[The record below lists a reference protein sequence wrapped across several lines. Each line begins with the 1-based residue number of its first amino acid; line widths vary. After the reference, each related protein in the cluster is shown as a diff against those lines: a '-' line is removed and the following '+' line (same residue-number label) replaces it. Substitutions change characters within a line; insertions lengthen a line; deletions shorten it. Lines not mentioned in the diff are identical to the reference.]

1 MTLTIATH
9 LIAGI
14 TAIIAY
20 QLLIDWL
27 NRNNHLT

>member
-1 MTLTIATH
+1 MTLTITTH

-27 NRNNHLT
+27 NSKNHLT